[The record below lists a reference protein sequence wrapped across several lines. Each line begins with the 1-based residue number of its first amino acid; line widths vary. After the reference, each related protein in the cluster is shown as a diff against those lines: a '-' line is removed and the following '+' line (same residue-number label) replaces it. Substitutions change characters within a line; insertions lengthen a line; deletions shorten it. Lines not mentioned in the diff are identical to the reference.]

1 MKALRFLA
9 GAALATL
16 ALGSVAADETT
27 DRWIAK
33 ARAFLGSETALNAV
47 NSLHFEG
54 TFASSE
60 SIPDPAD
67 PQKTIEKPVQ
77 VGIDIVFQLPMQ
89 QRQVLRS
96 EKFERTTV
104 LDDYDGWEQVS
115 ELAPKGGKRLAL
127 LDAAGIKRL
136 RATTIENLSFYGNR
150 LGRSRTIQYVGDEQV
165 DDVACAKL
173 SFGHGDNM
181 IFVRFF
187 DKNTGRLVKTEM
199 RGGGEIREEG
209 EMIVQGVRF
218 PRRVINRTANGHSTV
233 ITFEKITVNESFPL
247 ATFAVPSTQVR

>member
-1 MKALRFLA
+1 MKAPRFLA
-9 GAALATL
+9 GLTL
-16 ALGSVAADETT
+16 ALLAFGPIAADEAT

-33 ARAFLGSETALNAV
+33 ARAFLGTEAALNAV
-47 NSLHFEG
+47 DSLHFEG

-60 SIPDPAD
+60 SVPDPAD
-67 PQKTIEKPVQ
+67 PQKIVEKPVQ
-77 VGIDIVFQLPMQ
+77 LGIDIVFQLPMQ

-96 EKFERTTV
+96 EKFERATV
-104 LDDYDGWEQVS
+104 LDDYDGWEQVTDLTS
-115 ELAPKGGKRLAL
+115 NGGKRLAL

-150 LGRSRTIQYVGDEQV
+150 LGSSRAIQYVGDEQV
-165 DDVACAKL
+165 DDIPCAKL
-173 SFGHGDNM
+173 SFAHGNNM
-181 IFVRFF
+181 VFVRFF

-218 PRRVINRTANGHSTV
+218 PHRVINRTANGHSTV
-233 ITFEKITVNESFPL
+233 ITFEKITVNEAFPPT
-247 ATFAVPSTQVR
+247 TFAVPATETK